1 MPPLLAMRVK
11 VKWVLKPIYNFD
23 NGGIIM
29 NQNVKASM
37 NGLPSVV
44 ARKFLETS
52 RDDV

>member
-23 NGGIIM
+23 NRGIIM

-37 NGLPSVV
+37 NGLLPVV
-44 ARKFLETS
+44 ARKFRETS
-52 RDDV
+52 YDDV